1 MDSDMEKHKKDLD
14 LKIPQLDT
22 EVATLLEEC
31 LLPIYLDNNS
41 SMPDMIKQLNE
52 KMEKFQVLRDTS
64 IKYNGWQDEMRW
76 TPTIFSNIEELKN
89 ELEARYTLWHSLSE
103 WKELKEGYEKMLWND
118 IKVEEISATSDNY

>member
-1 MDSDMEKHKKDLD
+1 
-14 LKIPQLDT
+14 
-22 EVATLLEEC
+22 
-31 LLPIYLDNNS
+31 
-41 SMPDMIKQLNE
+41 
-52 KMEKFQVLRDTS
+52 
-64 IKYNGWQDEMRW
+64 MRW